1 MSRVKENSKK
11 KALYFQ
17 VGSFSEVNDILL
29 SKLRQ
34 KFDFI
39 DFEVL
44 DIWPYVQ
51 YDFQNLWHVL
61 IEYGW
66 KLMQGKVKL
75 SSCRLRTTY
84 IFHTVRSRL
93 LEFVAGKNYLFTFQ
107 TQSLFDASTGKAPH
121 FVYTDYAHLANLLL
135 PGYPKDRLSSA
146 KWIQLESSIYQNA
159 TMVFTYSENIR
170 YSLIHQ
176 YQIRPQ
182 KVKHVYAGIN
192 VPISPLKPVNAS
204 RYSHKNILFVGMDW
218 KRKGG
223 PQLVQAFGKVL
234 EKHPDA
240 SLTIVGAS
248 PKINLPNCSVLG
260 KIPLEEVKKYYEQAS
275 IFCLPTLLEPF
286 GIAFLEAMSHG
297 LPVVATNA
305 GAIPEF
311 VINNKSGF
319 LIPPKDVTQLSERLI
334 DLLDDPSKCRSF
346 GEQGYKIVA
355 KNYTWENTSGLMYD
369 HITNYLKLNH
379 LL

>member
-1 MSRVKENSKK
+1 MPRVKENPIK
-11 KALYFQ
+11 KALFFQ
-17 VGSFSEVNDILL
+17 VGSFSEVNQILL
-29 SKLRQ
+29 DTLRK
-34 KFDFI
+34 KFDYV

-44 DIWPYVQ
+44 DIWPYAQ
-51 YDFQNLWHVL
+51 YDFRNLWHVL

-66 KLMQGKVKL
+66 KLIRGKAKL

-84 IFHTVRSRL
+84 IFNSVRSRL
-93 LEFVAGKNYLFTFQ
+93 LKFVADKDYLFTFQ

-146 KWIQLESSIYQNA
+146 KWIELESTIYQNA

-176 YQIRPQ
+176 YKIRPE

-192 VPISPLKPVNAS
+192 VPISPLKLVNTS
-204 RYSHKNILFVGMDW
+204 KYTNKNILFVGMDW

-223 PQLVQAFGKVL
+223 PQLVQAFSKVL

-260 KIPLEEVKKYYEQAS
+260 KIPLEEVNKYYEQAS

-297 LPVVATNA
+297 LPVVATDT
-305 GAIPEF
+305 GSIPEF

-319 LIPPKDVTQLSERLI
+319 LVPPRDINQLSERLI
-334 DLLDDPSKCRSF
+334 DLLDDPGKCRSL

-355 KNYTWENTSGLMYD
+355 KTYTWENTVGLMYD
-369 HITNYLKLNH
+369 HITDYLKSNH